1 VSGRLPAAP
10 VLVAVVALLGAA
22 ITTQVQRDRRFATD
36 QPAEQVLYV
45 QSPEVARRLALSY
58 DLLAADVYWIRA
70 LQHFGKARK
79 TTAQDRDYAL
89 LYPLLDMA
97 TGLDPYFNIAY
108 RFGAIFLSEPK
119 PAGPGRPDLAVKLL
133 MKALAAQPTKWE
145 YMQDIGFV
153 HFWAMHDPK
162 GAAEWFERGSRI
174 PGAAWFLKPLAAT
187 TLAQGGHRS
196 ASRTLFRVLAESGE
210 SDWIR
215 KDAARRLRQLDAMDA
230 LDELRR
236 IVEVYRSRGG
246 ATPVTWEGLVRAGY
260 LRAIPTD
267 PDGFVFSLGPWSGDV
282 ALGDGST
289 LAPLPKEPP
298 RRTTVPAAG
307 S

>member
-97 TGLDPYFNIAY
+97 TGLDPYFNIA
-108 RFGAIFLSEPK
+108 
-119 PAGPGRPDLAVKLL
+119 
-133 MKALAAQPTKWE
+133 
-145 YMQDIGFV
+145 
-153 HFWAMHDPK
+153 
-162 GAAEWFERGSRI
+162 
-174 PGAAWFLKPLAAT
+174 
-187 TLAQGGHRS
+187 
-196 ASRTLFRVLAESGE
+196 
-210 SDWIR
+210 
-215 KDAARRLRQLDAMDA
+215 
-230 LDELRR
+230 
-236 IVEVYRSRGG
+236 
-246 ATPVTWEGLVRAGY
+246 
-260 LRAIPTD
+260 
-267 PDGFVFSLGPWSGDV
+267 
-282 ALGDGST
+282 
-289 LAPLPKEPP
+289 
-298 RRTTVPAAG
+298 
-307 S
+307 